1 MCYNSQMSF
10 TFATIGILITAY
22 ILKYKFRIKKTGI
35 QYVLIFYTIMELL
48 QGIQY
53 FFINQCSN
61 LWNIYLTEVAYILV
75 ILQPLIW
82 NIFYYK
88 NSNLFDKQIF
98 ITAICFSIVWIIVNV
113 LSRVLYD
120 KTKIPNSEDKFGSPQ
135 TQDNSIFGSDKVCTK
150 KKITHLYW
158 EWTSANFLDLN
169 ANMLTYL
176 MIWFIPG
183 LVSSRFRKSSLVLIS
198 SALFAAYVTYLTKES
213 FVFTS
218 LWCYISVPIV
228 LAVIFLN

>member
-198 SALFAAYVTYLTKES
+198 SALFAAYVTYLTKEA